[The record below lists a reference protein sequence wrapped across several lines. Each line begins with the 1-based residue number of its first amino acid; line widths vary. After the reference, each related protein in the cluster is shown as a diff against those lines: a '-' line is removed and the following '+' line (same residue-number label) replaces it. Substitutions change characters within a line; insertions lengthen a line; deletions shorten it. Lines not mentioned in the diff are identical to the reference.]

1 MNKKSENIMNT
12 TKRIVTPGELITD
25 KRKKLGDNI
34 YLKENKIYSS
44 VLGILNESDDY
55 VSVVALNGPY
65 IPRVGDGVIGVVKNV
80 TQVGYVIDIKTN
92 QDCFF
97 PKSLLTKELAKGQI
111 LFARVK
117 STNDSVD
124 LENIN
129 ILPKGNLISV
139 PSVKIPR
146 IIGKNESMLNVLKN
160 NTESN
165 MLVGKNGWI
174 WYVSKNPILLE
185 TAINL
190 IITNSQKS
198 NLTNTIEEYLKKSKV
213 DKK

>member
-1 MNKKSENIMNT
+1 MNT

-25 KRKKLGDNI
+25 KRKKLGDHI
-34 YLKENKIYSS
+34 YIRENKIYSG
-44 VLGILNESDDY
+44 VLGILNETDDY

-65 IPRVGDGVIGVVKNV
+65 LPRIGDGIIGVVKNV

-97 PKSLLTKELAKGQI
+97 PKSLLTKELVKGQV
-111 LFARVK
+111 LFARIK
-117 STNDSVD
+117 SADDSVD

-129 ILPKGNLISV
+129 ILPKGNLLSV
-139 PSVKIPR
+139 SSVKVPR
-146 IIGKNESMLNVLKN
+146 IIGKNESMLNILKN
-160 NTESN
+160 NTDSN
-165 MLVGKNGWI
+165 ILVGKNGWI
-174 WYVSKNPILLE
+174 WYVSKNPTLLE
-185 TAINL
+185 NAINL
-190 IITNSQKS
+190 IINNSQKS

>member
-1 MNKKSENIMNT
+1 MNT

-65 IPRVGDGVIGVVKNV
+65 IPRVGDGVIGIVKNV